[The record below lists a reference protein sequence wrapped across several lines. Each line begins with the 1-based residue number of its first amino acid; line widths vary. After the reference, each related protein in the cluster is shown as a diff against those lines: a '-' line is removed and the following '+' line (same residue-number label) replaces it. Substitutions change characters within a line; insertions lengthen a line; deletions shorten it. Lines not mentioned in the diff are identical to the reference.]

1 MRLYLTRHG
10 ETEWN
15 LQRKTQGRT
24 DTPLTTIGIQQAH
37 RLGERLKNKG
47 ISFIYSST
55 LRRAWDTAK
64 IVGEL
69 LDCPV
74 RSMEGLQEM
83 CLGVWEG
90 LTFSEIQ
97 QQYPDIYKRWRSTPN
112 LCRIPGGDT
121 FDEVRNRSRQ
131 FIEFLRNNHDD
142 DDRILLVTHA
152 LMSKI
157 ILADC
162 LDLEPKLIHQIRQG
176 NTALNIIDI
185 YEDNVVLSL
194 LNDTCHLGGNEL

>member
-24 DTPLTTIGIQQAH
+24 DTSLTTKGIQQAYK
-37 RLGERLKNKG
+37 LGERLKSKG

-55 LRRAWDTAK
+55 LKRAWDTAK

-74 RSMEGLQEM
+74 YPMEGLQEM
-83 CLGVWEG
+83 SLGVWEG
-90 LTFSEIQ
+90 LTIYEIQ
-97 QQYPDIYKRWRSTPN
+97 QQYPDIYKSWRSTPN
-112 LCRIPGGDT
+112 LCRIPEGDT
-121 FDEVRNRSRQ
+121 FDEVRKRSRQ
-131 FIEFLRNNHDD
+131 FIEFIRNHHAD

-152 LMSKI
+152 LMCKI
-157 ILADC
+157 MLVDF
-162 LDLEPKLIHQIRQG
+162 LTLEPKLIHQIRQD

-185 YEDNVVLSL
+185 YEEKVVLSL
-194 LNDTCHLGGNEL
+194 LNDTCHLGGDES